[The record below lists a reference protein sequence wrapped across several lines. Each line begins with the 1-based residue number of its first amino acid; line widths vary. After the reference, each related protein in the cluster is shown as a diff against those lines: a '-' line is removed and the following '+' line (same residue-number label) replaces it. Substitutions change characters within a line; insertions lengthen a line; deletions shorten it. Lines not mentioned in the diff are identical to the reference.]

1 MKPAASL
8 SVWSFTV
15 LVFMLP
21 QLLSAGQTESLA
33 PPNLPNFDN
42 LPTTLSIPP
51 ATKLVLGRQVVDL
64 EQTTLDQVLQ
74 SAGAGTIQHQ
84 GGGVDREAWI
94 CFTVPSS
101 QQSQRIWLRSI
112 EIMGDAHAIDAFYAS
127 TSSTPLKEAPLCPEL
142 PARLRPMSLG
152 RSIWLGSSQDQLR
165 GWLGEPSAKRGGWW
179 LYSSSRKVANDF
191 DEGGLL
197 GARVVDGKVTALF
210 ASKSTMN

>member
-1 MKPAASL
+1 MKPAANF

-21 QLLSAGQTESLA
+21 QLLSAGSTESLA
-33 PPNLPNFDN
+33 PPSLSNLDN

-51 ATKLVLGRQVVDL
+51 VTKVVLGRLAVNL
-64 EQTTLDQVLQ
+64 EQTTLGEVMQ

-84 GGGVDREAWI
+84 GDAADSEDWI

-101 QQSQRIWLRSI
+101 QQSQRIWLRSS
-112 EIMGDAHAIDAFYAS
+112 AIGGGGIDGFYAS
-127 TSSTPLKEAPLCPEL
+127 ASSTPLKEAPLCPEL
-142 PARLRPMSLG
+142 PAQLRPMSVG

-197 GARVVDGKVTALF
+197 GARVVDGKVIALF
-210 ASKSTMN
+210 VSKSTMN

>member
-21 QLLSAGQTESLA
+21 QLLSAGSTESLA
-33 PPNLPNFDN
+33 PPSLSNLDN

-51 ATKLVLGRQVVDL
+51 VTKVVLGRLVVNL
-64 EQTTLDQVLQ
+64 EQTTLGEVIQ

-84 GGGVDREAWI
+84 GDGADSENWI
-94 CFTVPSS
+94 CFTVPSG
-101 QQSQRIWLRSI
+101 QQSQRIWLRSSAI
-112 EIMGDAHAIDAFYAS
+112 GGGGIDAVDASAS
-127 TSSTPLKEAPLCPEL
+127 TTPLSGSPLCPEL
-142 PARLRPMSLG
+142 PAQLRPMSLG

-179 LYSSSRKVANDF
+179 LYSSSRKIANDF